1 MHVEGDFW
9 ADGAVCVRGAFTP
22 DEVAM
27 AREAVDANLADL
39 SPLAKRAS
47 GDDDGA
53 FVEDFCSWQR
63 VPAMERFIRESSAG
77 RIAGELMG
85 AHTVR
90 LYQRCIAEAA

>member
-9 ADGAVCVRGAFTP
+9 ADGAVCVRGAFSP
-22 DEVAM
+22 EEVAL

-53 FVEDFCSWQR
+53 SLDA
-63 VPAMERFIRESSAG
+63 AMEDVQAALAAINDVVHEAF
-77 RIAGELMG
+77 
-85 AHTVR
+85 VR
-90 LYQRCIAEAA
+90 SRV